1 MENNFKG
8 IWAGKINK
16 HWQYTHKDDFSMM
29 IFEFSVILNITS
41 SAVKFKQKVGLKNS
55 YLANCTKDALSKFLQ
70 TKEPRPEY
78 FMR

>member
-1 MENNFKG
+1 
-8 IWAGKINK
+8 
-16 HWQYTHKDDFSMM
+16 MM

-55 YLANCTKDALSKFLQ
+55 YWANCTKDALSKFLQ